1 MPVSKRIKAL
11 LGFSRAPDRDVHV
24 RGLRLYDGLKD
35 NPNFPKPPVDL
46 EVFKAALDG
55 FGALIA
61 ESMHRDRRVIAEKN
75 KQRDKVTSM
84 ITEIGHYVEA
94 VAQEDLAVFLSSGL
108 DPGPTTPTSS
118 QPLPLPVPKILNIEQ
133 GYYSGEL
140 DAYITPLGR
149 KALYYELRCTEI
161 DGIGMPGIATITR
174 LTNARAGKTV
184 KGLTPG
190 VTYAFQVRAFGKA
203 GFTDWSDSV
212 TRMCI

>member
-11 LGFSRAPDRDVHV
+11 LGFSRAPDGDVHV
-24 RGLRLYDGLKD
+24 SGLRLYDGLKD

-46 EVFKAALDG
+46 EVLKAALHE
-55 FGALIA
+55 FGALMA
-61 ESMHRDRRVIAEKN
+61 ESIHRDRRVIAQKN

-118 QPLPLPVPKILNIEQ
+118 EPIPLPVPKILNIEQ
-133 GYYSGEL
+133 GYTGEL
-140 DAYITPLGR
+140 HVYITPLGR
-149 KALYYELRCTEI
+149 KALYYQLRCTAI
-161 DGIGMPGIATITR
+161 DGIETPGTSTIIT

-203 GFTDWSDSV
+203 GFTDWSDSA